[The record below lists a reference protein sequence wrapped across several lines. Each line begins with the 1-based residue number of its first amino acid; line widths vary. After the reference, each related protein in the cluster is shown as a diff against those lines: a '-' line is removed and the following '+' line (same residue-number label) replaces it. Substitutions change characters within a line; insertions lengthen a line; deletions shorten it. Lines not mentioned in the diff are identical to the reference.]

1 MTTTIEDIAW
11 TTGFGY
17 ALPMSFKSSSPFDDA
32 LADLRVS
39 GSVLLFE
46 SYRPPWAIVVP
57 GEDELRPLLGV
68 GPQMRLLP
76 FHLVIEG
83 AFELTPKNCPSE
95 TISAHEV
102 VICTRGDE
110 HVMSVGRVRKPTPF
124 AAIYRGERPSAAS
137 VSGAGASTKLLC
149 GVFLLN
155 SAPLNPLLGSL
166 PPVLKI
172 MTAGV
177 PESPM
182 LMRAADMLA
191 LEVGGGNRN
200 GFTAARLIEVFCAEA
215 IAAYRRGD
223 GAERTGWFKALDDK
237 KVGNALAHL
246 HREPEAAWTVELL
259 AKTISMSPSRF
270 AARFRETT
278 GQSVM
283 SYVAIWRMNVA
294 CRLLRETEDGLAEIA
309 QQVGYQD
316 VTSFSR
322 AFKVLVGESPS
333 KWRGLRAAA

>member
-1 MTTTIEDIAW
+1 
-11 TTGFGY
+11 
-17 ALPMSFKSSSPFDDA
+17 MSIKSSSPFEDA

-57 GEDELRPLLGV
+57 GEDELRSLLGV
-68 GPQMRLLP
+68 SKETRVLP
-76 FHLVIEG
+76 FHLVLEG
-83 AFELTPKNCPSE
+83 AFVLTPKNSAPE

-110 HVMSVGRVRKPTPF
+110 HLMSVGRVRKPTPF
-124 AAIYRGERPSAAS
+124 AAIHMGERPGAAAVYSAVAP
-137 VSGAGASTKLLC
+137 TKLLC
-149 GVFLLN
+149 GVFLMN

-166 PPVLKI
+166 PAVLKI
-172 MTAGV
+172 KTAGV

-182 LMRAADMLA
+182 LMRAAEMLTF
-191 LEVGGGNRN
+191 EVGGGNRN

-223 GAERTGWFKALDDK
+223 GAVRAGWFKALDDQK
-237 KVGNALAHL
+237 IGKALALL
-246 HREPEAAWTVELL
+246 HREPGAAWTVELL
-259 AKTISMSPSRF
+259 AETISMSPSRF

-283 SYVAIWRMNVA
+283 SYVAGWRMNVA

-309 QQVGYQD
+309 QHVGYQD

-322 AFKVLVGESPS
+322 AFKALVGQSPS
-333 KWRGLRAAA
+333 RWRGLQDVGCRQPSIKAPHSDST

>member
-1 MTTTIEDIAW
+1 
-11 TTGFGY
+11 
-17 ALPMSFKSSSPFDDA
+17 MSFKSSSPFEDA

-46 SYRPPWAIVVP
+46 SYQPPWAIVVP
-57 GEDELRPLLGV
+57 GEDELRSLLGAGKETRV
-68 GPQMRLLP
+68 LP
-76 FHLVIEG
+76 FHLVLEG
-83 AFELTPKNCPSE
+83 AFELTPKNCRSE
-95 TISAHEV
+95 TISADEV

-110 HVMSVGRVRKPTPF
+110 HLMSVGRVRKPTPF
-124 AAIYRGERPSAAS
+124 AAIHLGERPGATSDRN
-137 VSGAGASTKLLC
+137 AGAPTKLLC

-172 MTAGV
+172 KTAGV
-177 PESPM
+177 SESPM
-182 LMRAADMLA
+182 LMRAAEMLA

-223 GAERTGWFKALDDK
+223 GAERTGWFKALDDQK
-237 KVGNALAHL
+237 ISKALAHL
-246 HREPEAAWTVELL
+246 HREPGAHWTVELL
-259 AKTISMSPSRF
+259 ADTISMSPSRF

-283 SYVAIWRMNVA
+283 SYVANWRMNVA

-309 QQVGYQD
+309 QRIGYQD

-322 AFKVLVGESPS
+322 AFKALVGQSPS
-333 KWRGLRAAA
+333 KWRGVRQAA

>member
-1 MTTTIEDIAW
+1 MPLT
-11 TTGFGY
+11 
-17 ALPMSFKSSSPFDDA
+17 SSSPFEDA

-46 SYRPPWAIVVP
+46 SYRPPWAIAVP
-57 GEDELRPLLGV
+57 GEDALRLLLGV
-68 GPQMRLLP
+68 GKEVRVLP
-76 FHLVIEG
+76 FHLVLEG
-83 AFELTPKNCPSE
+83 AFELTPKNCTSE

-124 AAIYRGERPSAAS
+124 AAVHMGERPGAVS
-137 VSGAGASTKLLC
+137 VGDAVATTKLLC
-149 GVFLLN
+149 GVFLLK

-172 MTAGV
+172 RTAGV

-182 LMRAADMLA
+182 LMRAAEMLA
-191 LEVGGGNRN
+191 LEVGGGDRN

-223 GAERTGWFKALDDK
+223 GAHRSGWFKAIDDQK
-237 KVGNALAHL
+237 IGKALAHL
-246 HREPEAAWTVELL
+246 HREPGAAWTVELL
-259 AKTISMSPSRF
+259 AETISMSPSRF

-283 SYVAIWRMNVA
+283 SYVANWRMNVA
-294 CRLLRETEDGLAEIA
+294 CRLLRETEDGLVEIA
-309 QQVGYQD
+309 QHVGYQD

-322 AFKVLVGESPS
+322 AFKVLVGQSPS
-333 KWRGLRAAA
+333 KWRGFREAA

>member
-1 MTTTIEDIAW
+1 
-11 TTGFGY
+11 
-17 ALPMSFKSSSPFDDA
+17 MSFKSSSPFEDA

-46 SYRPPWAIVVP
+46 SYQPPWAIVVP
-57 GEDELRPLLGV
+57 GEDELRSLLGV
-68 GPQMRLLP
+68 GKEARVLP

-124 AAIYRGERPSAAS
+124 AAVHRGERPGAVS
-137 VSGAGASTKLLC
+137 VDSTLASTKLLC

-172 MTAGV
+172 RTAGV

-182 LMRAADMLA
+182 LMRAAEMLA
-191 LEVGGGNRN
+191 LEVVGGNRN

-223 GAERTGWFKALDDK
+223 GAERTGWFKALDDQK
-237 KVGNALAHL
+237 IGMALAHL
-246 HREPEAAWTVELL
+246 HRDPSAAWTVELL
-259 AKTISMSPSRF
+259 AETISMSPSRF

-283 SYVAIWRMNVA
+283 SYVANWRMNVA

-309 QQVGYQD
+309 QHVGYQD

-322 AFKVLVGESPS
+322 AFKALVGQSPS
-333 KWRGLRAAA
+333 KWRCARDAA

>member
-1 MTTTIEDIAW
+1 M
-11 TTGFGY
+11 
-17 ALPMSFKSSSPFDDA
+17 PFKSSSPFEDA

-46 SYRPPWAIVVP
+46 SYQPPWAVVVP
-57 GEDELRPLLGV
+57 GEDELRLLLGARPEKRV
-68 GPQMRLLP
+68 LP
-76 FHLVIEG
+76 FHLVLEG
-83 AFELTPKNCPSE
+83 AFELTPKNCTSE
-95 TISAHEV
+95 TISEREV

-110 HVMSVGRVRKPTPF
+110 HVMSVGHVRKPTPF
-124 AAIYRGERPSAAS
+124 AAVYAGERPGA
-137 VSGAGASTKLLC
+137 VSRTGAPTKLLC

-182 LMRAADMLA
+182 LMRAAEMLA
-191 LEVGGGNRN
+191 LEVGSGNRN
-200 GFTAARLIEVFCAEA
+200 GFTAARLIEVFYAEA

-223 GAERTGWFKALDDK
+223 GAERTGWFKALDDRK
-237 KVGNALAHL
+237 IGNALAHL
-246 HREPEAAWTVELL
+246 HREPGAAWTVELL
-259 AKTISMSPSRF
+259 AETISMSPSRF

-283 SYVAIWRMNVA
+283 SYVANWRMNVA

-309 QQVGYQD
+309 QHVGYQD

-322 AFKVLVGESPS
+322 AFKALVGQSPS
-333 KWRGLRAAA
+333 KWRGASQAA

>member
-1 MTTTIEDIAW
+1 
-11 TTGFGY
+11 
-17 ALPMSFKSSSPFDDA
+17 MSFKSSSPFEDA

-46 SYRPPWAIVVP
+46 SYQPPWAIVVP
-57 GEDELRPLLGV
+57 GEDELRSLLGV
-68 GPQMRLLP
+68 GKETRVLP
-76 FHLVIEG
+76 FHLVLEG
-83 AFELTPKNCPSE
+83 AFELTPKDCPSE

-110 HVMSVGRVRKPTPF
+110 HVMSVGRVRRPTPF
-124 AAIYRGERPSAAS
+124 AAIRMGERPGAAS
-137 VSGAGASTKLLC
+137 VSSPAASTKLLC
-149 GVFLLN
+149 GVFVLN

-182 LMRAADMLA
+182 LMRAAEMLA
-191 LEVGGGNRN
+191 LEVGSGNRN

-223 GAERTGWFKALDDK
+223 GAERTGWFKALDDQ
-237 KVGNALAHL
+237 KVGRALEYL
-246 HREPEAAWTVELL
+246 HRDPGAAWTVESL
-259 AKTISMSPSRF
+259 AETISMSPSRF

-283 SYVAIWRMNVA
+283 SYVANWRMNVA
-294 CRLLRETEDGLAEIA
+294 CRLLRETEGGLAEIA
-309 QQVGYQD
+309 QHVGYRD

-322 AFKVLVGESPS
+322 AFKALVGQSPS
-333 KWRGLRAAA
+333 RWREHREAA